1 MAKIG
6 TFKMAS
12 GEFRGSIATL
22 ALTVKSVRIV
32 PEDNASGSA
41 PTHRVFAGDID
52 IGAAWSKRT
61 QDNRPYLSV
70 KLDDPSFTAPVF
82 AQLSCQPS
90 RLNGTPCAAQIASAS
105 SMSACE
111 IGRSSRSIR

>member
-12 GEFRGSIATL
+12 GEFRGTIATL
-22 ALTVKSVRIV
+22 ALTAKSVRIV
-32 PEDNASGSA
+32 PEDNVSGSA
-41 PTHRVFAGDID
+41 PTHRVFAGDVD

-61 QDNRPYLSV
+61 QDDRPYLSV

-82 AQLSCQPS
+82 AQLFE
-90 RLNGTPCAAQIASAS
+90 NEDASHDLVWN
-105 SMSACE
+105 
-111 IGRSSRSIR
+111 RPTRRQTN